1 MNDLAIFS
9 ADKLPELT
17 VAQIAALPVE
27 RLQEL
32 DTQLG
37 ELSTWLKLAK
47 EKLATALEQRYG
59 EQSRVARLAAAKDFG
74 VVHVSDQS
82 LRITADLPKKVTW
95 DQPQLAAIARR
106 IAASGDKVEDY
117 LDVEFSISESRF
129 NNWPPA
135 LKEQFA
141 AARTVKPGKP
151 TFRLAFATEGG
162 A

>member
-1 MNDLAIFS
+1 MNDLAIIS

-17 VAQIAALPVE
+17 VAQIAALPPQ

-59 EQSRVARLAAAKDFG
+59 EPVRAARLTAAKDFG
-74 VVHVSDQS
+74 VVHVSDHD
-82 LRITADLPKKVTW
+82 LRITADLPKKVSW
-95 DQPQLAAIARR
+95 DQPKLAAIAQR

-117 LDVEFSISESRF
+117 IDVEFSISESRF

-141 AARTVKPGKP
+141 SARTVKPGKP
-151 TFRLAFATEGG
+151 TFRLALVAEGG

>member
-1 MNDLAIFS
+1 MNDLIVS
-9 ADKLPELT
+9 TENLPDLSVT
-17 VAQIAALPVE
+17 QIAALPVE

-32 DTQLG
+32 DAQLG
-37 ELSTWLKLAK
+37 ELATWLKSAK
-47 EKLATALEQRYG
+47 DKLSTALEQRYG
-59 EQSRVARLAAAKDFG
+59 EQSRAARLAAAKDFG
-74 VVHVSDQS
+74 VVHVSDND

-95 DQPQLAAIARR
+95 DQPKLAAIAQR

-117 LDVEFSISESRF
+117 IDIEFSISESRF
-129 NNWPPA
+129 NNWPAA

-151 TFRLAFATEGG
+151 TFRLALASEGG

>member
-1 MNDLAIFS
+1 MNDLAIIS
-9 ADKLPELT
+9 TDKLPELT

-27 RLQEL
+27 HLQEL

-37 ELSTWLKLAK
+37 ELTNWLKSAK
-47 EKLATALEQRYG
+47 EKFSTALEQRYG
-59 EQSRVARLAAAKDFG
+59 EPSRAARLAAGKDFG
-74 VVHVSDQS
+74 TVHVSDND

-117 LDVEFSISESRF
+117 IDVEFSISESRF

-135 LKEQFA
+135 LKEQFT
-141 AARTVKPGKP
+141 AARTVKPGKA
-151 TFRLAFATEGG
+151 TFRLALVSEGG